1 MEVGEKKPFVPTC
14 LRSVLHRHT
23 VTMGGKDA
31 LKVFIDE
38 VVASF
43 EGAPLPDESKVPK
56 WLLSEYEDA
65 KRADYIRYMAQKGQ
79 MFDPKRFY
87 NWLFP
92 ADPAVLADRDF
103 VVEKKR

>member
-38 VVASF
+38 VVP
-43 EGAPLPDESKVPK
+43 E
-56 WLLSEYEDA
+56 
-65 KRADYIRYMAQKGQ
+65 ADG
-79 MFDPKRFY
+79 
-87 NWLFP
+87 
-92 ADPAVLADRDF
+92 
-103 VVEKKR
+103 